1 METHW
6 LHSRA
11 VASAVPQEAANL
23 LSAGR
28 VLFGTSLLTN
38 QAISVAGLPQ
48 DSELA
53 PSHIQDAYVG
63 PRAAVGPDHESL
75 KAPGSASHAA
85 VMKKIEEIAGNPS
98 ISDKEKRAAI
108 NDLRKQLGLSKG
120 DMKKIYTKPLQQA
133 YAQRIEALK
142 ASGIETPEKAT
153 LLEDLESKK
162 NLYGSMYKTG
172 GCVKKVFKGIGKGLS
187 IAAQVAGTVA
197 MGMTNPASL
206 IPAAVSLASK
216 IPGVSKTVDAVQ
228 GAVGKVNGWID
239 QGVGYWQKGVQFSK
253 DVAAIFGNLGG

>member
-120 DMKKIYTKPLQQA
+120 DMKKFYTKPLEQKAAQEGDEA
-133 YAQRIEALK
+133 KRKLYA
-142 ASGIETPEKAT
+142 
-153 LLEDLESKK
+153 
-162 NLYGSMYKTG
+162 SMYKAG
-172 GCVKKVFKGIGKGLS
+172 GCVKKVFRGIGKGLS

-197 MGMTNPASL
+197 MGMANPASL

-216 IPGVSKTVDAVQ
+216 IPGVSKAVGAVQ

-253 DVAAIFGNLGG
+253 DLASIFGSFS